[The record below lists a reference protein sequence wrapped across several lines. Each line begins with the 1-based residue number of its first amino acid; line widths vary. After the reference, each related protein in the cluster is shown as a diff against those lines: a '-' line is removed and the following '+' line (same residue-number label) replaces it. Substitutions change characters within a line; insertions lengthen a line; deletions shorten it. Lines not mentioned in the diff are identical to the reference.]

1 MSADEFENQT
11 PAPIPAHE
19 RTWRHPA
26 EIADAV
32 RSDYLATPPPLS
44 RRLTAFAATVSL
56 VASAAILTI
65 AIPKGIAAY
74 RADTDSVQ
82 TSQPLPT
89 VAMVKNYSQ
98 SEMALINSDKGTTS
112 ALSVGNGL
120 WIVAAD
126 DIAASTSLW
135 ATTPSGQNVPVD
147 IVTTDSDTGLALVR
161 CHDKTLWGAPSD
173 VSHLVNPSDIAD
185 LSKYRVVD
193 TATSV
198 TFIPRPSLSTSKDSA
213 DIPINSTNT
222 VHGLATVRNSTNQIV
237 GIVVRRGHS
246 VWMLN
251 RASVLRIF
259 RNVSDQP

>member
-1 MSADEFENQT
+1 MSSDEFENQT

-56 VASAAILTI
+56 AASAAILTI

-74 RADTDSVQ
+74 QADTDSAQ

-98 SEMALINSDKGTTS
+98 SEMALINSDKGSTS

-126 DIAASTSLW
+126 DIATSTSWW
-135 ATTPSGQNVPVD
+135 ATSTTGQNVPVEL
-147 IVTTDSDTGLALVR
+147 VMSDRVSGLALVR
-161 CHDKTLWGAPSD
+161 CHDKSLWGAPSD
-173 VSHLVNPSDIAD
+173 VSHLVNPSDIPD
-185 LSKYRVVD
+185 LSQYRVVD

-198 TFIPRPSLSTSKDSA
+198 TFIPQPSLSTSTDSA
-213 DIPINSTNT
+213 DIPISSADT

-246 VWMLN
+246 VWMLSKE
-251 RASVLRIF
+251 SVTKIF
-259 RNVSDQP
+259 SNVSDQP